1 MSLVPKKTTRNDLTR
16 FKSNIDDLFDSFF
29 NRGWDLPVSAQAS
42 VWPAMDIVE
51 KDKEVAIKAELP
63 GCKPDDIDISVNGN
77 ILTISGEK
85 KEEKEDKDKGYY
97 YAECSYGTFKR
108 DINLPSDVDADK
120 VDANYKDGIL
130 NVTIPKSEKA
140 QTKKIKV
147 KGG

>member
-1 MSLVPKKTTRNDLTR
+1 MALVPRKNRRDDLTR

-29 NRGWDLPVSAQAS
+29 KGWDFPAATQGG
-42 VWPAMDIVE
+42 VWPAMDIAE
-51 KDKEVAIKAELP
+51 KENEIELKAELP

-97 YAECSYGTFKR
+97 YAERSYGQFRR
-108 DINLPSDVDADK
+108 DVNLPSEVDPDK
-120 VDANYKDGIL
+120 IEATYKDGIL
-130 NVTIPKSEKA
+130 NVTLPKAEGA